1 MNFYLVGSKGMLAS
15 DLALMLEGCGELI
28 RRDLPEMDITDIGS
42 VRSDMRAAG
51 PNIVINCAAYTAVDK
66 AEEEESVCHAVNAI
80 GPGNLATVC
89 KEMGIRLIH
98 ISTDFV
104 FEGKACR
111 PYSEE
116 DTTVPLSVYGKTKL
130 AGESLIRQAM
140 DDYLIVRT
148 SWLYGR
154 HGNNFVKTVSRL
166 AAERDS
172 LGIVYDQTGTPTY
185 TKDLAQGIM
194 NLISVKAE
202 PGIYHFSNE
211 GLCSWY
217 DFAYEITRILQLRGE
232 ALKLKELS
240 PILSKEYPTAAARPA
255 YSVMDKGKY
264 KRATS
269 KTIPHWRDGLI
280 RYFEEEI

>member
-1 MNFYLVGSKGMLAS
+1 MKFYLAGSKGMLAS
-15 DLALMLEGCGELI
+15 DLSLMLEECGELI
-28 RRDLPEMDITDIGS
+28 SRDLPGMDISDIDS

-51 PNIVINCAAYTAVDK
+51 PDIVINCAAYTAVDK
-66 AEEEESVCHAVNAI
+66 AEEEEPACHAVNAI
-80 GPGNLATVC
+80 GPGNLAAVC

-104 FEGKACR
+104 FDGLGNR
-111 PYSEE
+111 PYAEK
-116 DTTVPLSVYGKTKL
+116 DDAAPISVYGKTKL
-130 AGESLIRQAM
+130 AGESLIRQEM

-154 HGNNFVKTVSRL
+154 HGNNFVKTVARL
-166 AAERDS
+166 AAERDN

-185 TKDLAQGIM
+185 TKDLAQGII

-211 GLCSWY
+211 GVCSWY
-217 DFAYEITRILQLRGE
+217 DFAYEIIRMMQLRGE
-232 ALKLKELS
+232 PLKLKELN
-240 PILSKEYPTAAARPA
+240 PILSREYPTAAARPP

-264 KRATS
+264 KRTTNQA
-269 KTIPHWRDGLI
+269 IPHWRDGLI
-280 RYFEEEI
+280 RYFEEEV